1 MWEIFLGAGNGFS
14 QNTLDI
20 RRVTALCELR
30 EAARGMVGE
39 TLRCSFVPLKDKAQ
53 GDSGGAAFIVQ
64 IHLLK
69 FIIGCGRDQSAITG
83 AGVVCSMVLS
93 ATMGGGSI

>member
-1 MWEIFLGAGNGFS
+1 
-14 QNTLDI
+14 
-20 RRVTALCELR
+20 
-30 EAARGMVGE
+30 MVGE
-39 TLRCSFVPLKDKAQ
+39 TLRCAQ

-83 AGVVCSMVLS
+83 GRGRVFHGIIGHYGWWEYLMGSQPA
-93 ATMGGGSI
+93 ATKRSDVSDAK